1 VKSLMHFLGRVLGPD
16 QTGENRRAVEILG
29 RIIRLRDA
37 LSLERLRRG
46 RATWPVTRGD
56 YLVGDPSAPV
66 AVCTLTSTGLA
77 APLAALP
84 GVAIAGK
91 VYTPNL
97 GIEKII
103 ANITSNPNIR
113 FLLVCGK
120 ESPVFWVGQALAN
133 LFSKGI
139 DAEHRI
145 IGARGHYPVLVNL
158 SADRVESFRQQV
170 ELVDCTGELEQ
181 QVIEARVHELA
192 LRSPGPFLPVGTDGI
207 ETLIPP
213 EPDPEADSQFKPLRP
228 GGHRQPL
235 VYDPNGFYIIQVDH
249 VRREIVVRHYLN
261 DHTPAH
267 IMRGRFAEPILLG
280 LIREGLVTQLSHAG
294 YLGVELTK
302 AETALKLGK
311 KYEQDKPVGRILS
324 EESR

>member
-1 VKSLMHFLGRVLGPD
+1 MHFLGRILGSD
-16 QTGENRRAVEILG
+16 QTGENRRAVEFFGMLA
-29 RIIRLRDA
+29 RLREA
-37 LSLERLRRG
+37 VSLDRLVHGRR
-46 RATWPVTRGD
+46 AWPVTRGD
-56 YLVGDPSAPV
+56 YVVGDPSAPV
-66 AVCTLTSTGLA
+66 AICTLTSASLSE
-77 APLAALP
+77 PLAMLP

-103 ANITSNPNIR
+103 LNITANPNIR

-120 ESPVFWVGQALAN
+120 ESPVFWVGQALAY
-133 LFSKGI
+133 LFSQGV
-139 DAEHRI
+139 DREHRI
-145 IGARGHYPVLVNL
+145 IEARGHYPVLVNL
-158 SADRVESFRQQV
+158 SSERIEAFRRQV
-170 ELVDCTGELEQ
+170 ELVDCTGEIRQELIAEKVQ
-181 QVIEARVHELA
+181 ELA
-192 LRSPGPFLPVGTDGI
+192 LRNPGPFLQMITGEPEV
-207 ETLIPP
+207 LLPP

-235 VYDPNGFYIIQVDH
+235 TYDPNGFYIIQVDH
-249 VRREIVVRHYLN
+249 TRGEIVVRHYLN

-267 IMRGRFAEPILLG
+267 ILRGRFAEPILLG

-311 KYEQDKPVGRILS
+311 KYEQDKPVAKILS
-324 EESR
+324 E